1 MVQTQIIFIDVY
13 NDFSLSKIRILM
25 NGYSPFPEWL
35 LILIILGSIIGGVIL
50 LGGIFIGIKKI
61 KQNYINNNYNDDGE
75 DNYNNS

>member
-1 MVQTQIIFIDVY
+1 
-13 NDFSLSKIRILM
+13 M

-61 KQNYINNNYNDDGE
+61 K
-75 DNYNNS
+75 